1 MIQMQNF
8 ANELEKVKKLVCQ
21 AIRYFS
27 MNVPKIAFA
36 GEDPYGVM
44 YFDAAEEK
52 EVEYLTVAQMS
63 QRFPAFTQGSIRWLI
78 FNEKDNGFS
87 KVIRRIGRKV
97 IINLQEFKKY
107 IEEQSQ
113 K

>member
-1 MIQMQNF
+1 MIPMQNLVN
-8 ANELEKVKKLVCQ
+8 ANEKVKTL
-21 AIRYFS
+21 ISHTFRYFS
-27 MNVPKIAFA
+27 MNAPKIAFA
-36 GEDPYGVM
+36 GADPYGVM
-44 YFDAAEEK
+44 YFGAAEEK

-113 K
+113 